1 MSQGTFADWQARGLV
16 HQATATRVEEALDG
30 EGLTGYIGFDPTAVS
45 LHVGNLLPIMLLT
58 RLQRAGHRPIAL
70 VGGGTGMIGDPSGKD
85 EERVLLTEDRLR
97 ENAVGLRRQ
106 LERFLDFSPSGGAL
120 LVDNAEWLS
129 KLDLVGFLRDVGKHF
144 SVNAMIAR
152 DSVRRRL
159 EEREHGIS
167 YTEFSYSLLQAYDY
181 LELYDHYGCTLQ
193 LGGSD
198 QWGNIIAGADLVRR
212 QRGVEVHG
220 LTSPLLTRSDGS
232 KFGKSE
238 KGNVWLDAELTT
250 PFEFYQFWLNSADE
264 DIPRLLR
271 FFTFL
276 ELAEIAALEESTRQ
290 RPSERE
296 AQRRL
301 ADDLTVRVHGETALS
316 RARKTTQI
324 LFAGGDLHGLEADA
338 VRDAFGASPTT
349 PIPRQEL
356 EAGLPLVEALV
367 RTGLSQSKGRA
378 RKDVESGAVSVNHRT
393 ETDPHRSLGPADAV
407 AGAYVVLRRGK
418 KTYHLIEVAAG

>member
-1 MSQGTFADWQARGLV
+1 MSHGTFADWQARGLV
-16 HQATATRVEEALDG
+16 HQATATGIEEGLDG
-30 EGLTGYIGFDPTAVS
+30 EGLIGYIGFDPTAAS
-45 LHVGNLLPIMLLT
+45 LHVGNLLPITLLT

-85 EERVLLTEDRLR
+85 EERVLLTEERLL
-97 ENAVGLRRQ
+97 ENAIGLRRQ
-106 LERFLDFSPSGGAL
+106 LERFLDFSPAGGAL

-144 SVNAMIAR
+144 SVNTMIAR
-152 DSVRRRL
+152 DSVKRRL
-159 EEREHGIS
+159 DEREHGIS

-181 LELYDHYGCTLQ
+181 LELYDRYGCTLQ

-198 QWGNIIAGADLVRR
+198 QWGNIVAGADLVRR

-264 DIPRLLR
+264 DVPRLLR

-276 ELAEIAALEESTRQ
+276 ERTEIEALEASMDE
-290 RPSERE
+290 RPGERE

-301 ADDLTVRVHGETALS
+301 ADDLTGRVHGETALA

-324 LFAGGDLHGLEADA
+324 LFGGGDLHELEAEA

-349 PIPRQEL
+349 PIPRREL
-356 EAGLPLVEALV
+356 EGGLPLVEALA
-367 RTGLSQSKGRA
+367 RTGLGQSKGRA
-378 RKDVESGAVSVNHRT
+378 RKDIESGAISVNHQT
-393 ETDPHRSLGPADAV
+393 EADPHRNLGLGDAV
-407 AGAYVVLRRGK
+407 AGAYIVLRRGK
-418 KTYHLIEVAAG
+418 KTYHLIEVVAG